1 MKMTLGLFRI
11 FSKFRGTGINDKFVA
26 CIDDTGGKF
35 ATGATGK

>member
-11 FSKFRGTGINDKFVA
+11 FSKIRGTGINGKFTA
-26 CIDDTGGKF
+26 FIDGTGGKF